1 MLIVF
6 LLGSVFLESL
16 VKVQSYKMNVDI
28 VNSIQGIEGQL
39 TFFKRLGVNYSIRLF
54 CTVYIKLIMQR
65 LGTKNFTF

>member
-1 MLIVF
+1 
-6 LLGSVFLESL
+6 
-16 VKVQSYKMNVDI
+16 MNVDI

-65 LGTKNFTF
+65 HGTKNFTF